1 MGYRWPNARLD
12 LLNKRVPQLDQENTP
27 ITGDTTARN
36 GDVLTCANTT
46 AITITLPASP
56 DLNSRVT
63 VIRTGVG
70 AVTIDGN
77 GELILGEETQDMP
90 SVYDAA
96 DMIFTSEDWVLT

>member
-27 ITGDTTARN
+27 ITGDTTARH
-36 GDVLTCANTT
+36 GDVLTCTNTT

-77 GELILGEETQDMP
+77 GELILGKETQGMP